1 MLIQKEEFIS
11 YGFDKSR
18 NTQFLYSIIASENSL
33 SVQHFEPRVKEKC
46 HSLNKDIFP
55 VFPQDMGEKVSP
67 PKIVKKENFINTT
80 TTSKVEKRLF
90 LIIQD

>member
-11 YGFDKSR
+11 YGFDKNR
-18 NTQFLYSIIASENSL
+18 NKQFLYSIIASENPL
-33 SVQHFEPRVKEKC
+33 SVQYFEPRVKGKC
-46 HSLNKDIFP
+46 HSLNKNIFP

-67 PKIVKKENFINTT
+67 PKIVKKENFVNT